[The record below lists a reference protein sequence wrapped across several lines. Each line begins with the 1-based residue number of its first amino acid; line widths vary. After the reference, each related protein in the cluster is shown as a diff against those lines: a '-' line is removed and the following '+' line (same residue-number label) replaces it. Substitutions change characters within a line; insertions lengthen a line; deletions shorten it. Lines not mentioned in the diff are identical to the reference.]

1 MSLGSAGLNPA
12 KKAVLPQVLAT
23 VNTFLSAGPLKIG
36 FLVQNVLAC
45 PGTTYGSDSGVSF
58 YAWKRHIVMPSS
70 KGSCR
75 MGW

>member
-1 MSLGSAGLNPA
+1 
-12 KKAVLPQVLAT
+12 